1 MNTQRD
7 VESFHDFLQYYQHHY
22 VLSQKDENVMFKV
35 AGAVDARQILM
46 TPYRQGR
53 TQGDGFYT
61 EAQVYDA
68 IQFGLPM
75 IGMTA
80 FNDQELM
87 YLYYKPSRNGGR
99 GFYVDRVVQ
108 HSFNGAKLSKHGLV
122 RMRGRDLEQPEKVWN
137 ALKPTY
143 VSLPKAWEDF
153 QTGPDSLA
161 YALNRSFGVY
171 LSEKEHPTL
180 CYRSHEIGDVLGPNK
195 VKLFKGRAEYAD
207 PIRRGI
213 NADMEIE
220 INEAR

>member
-1 MNTQRD
+1 MNTRD
-7 VESFHDFLQYYQHHY
+7 VESFRDFLQYYQHHF
-22 VLSQKDENVMFKV
+22 VLSQKDEDVMYKV
-35 AGAVDARQILM
+35 VGAIDERQTMMAQYRRGQLRGDA
-46 TPYRQGR
+46 Y
-53 TQGDGFYT
+53 YT

-87 YLYYKPSRNGGR
+87 YLYYRPSRNGGR
-99 GFYVDRVVQ
+99 GFYMDRVVQ
-108 HSFNGAKLSKHGLV
+108 HSFNGTSIAKHGLA
-122 RMRGRDLEQPEKVWN
+122 RMRSRDLEQPTNVWA

-153 QTGPDSLA
+153 QTGPESLA

-171 LSEKEHPTL
+171 LSEKDHPTL

-195 VKLFKGRAEYAD
+195 VRLFKGCAEYAD

-213 NADMEIE
+213 NAEMEIE